1 LDPDPRTVRREAA
14 WLLCL
19 AVLALAPRLA
29 YVTAFPHRQFLDF
42 RSQVEFA
49 EEFND
54 RAFAAGSGRW
64 ANVGPGLALG
74 LSVVLRA
81 VPGPPLDVARDT
93 TAILT
98 GLTALLPFV
107 LWRGALSLR
116 ARVTA
121 SLLLALWPGHIVFS
135 GVVSQDNWVLPPA
148 IALAALA
155 VRTLARGDAGHPV
168 VAPILYCVAGAVRPD
183 MFIVLLPLLVP
194 AAGLFRPLR
203 EWRPRAVMLFIAT
216 MTLGLV
222 VLGGCRWAGSGR
234 FRLTPSHA
242 GIGTLG
248 AYIPGAGVAWAP
260 TNAYFAAA
268 APQLV
273 PSDTEMRRAAWGF
286 VWRELRRRPAFHLVR
301 SFANTATSLLS
312 SDTEGLFWSVGFD
325 NALPDAIRP
334 RAERFAAK
342 VQGPIAWSTT
352 LALSLCLGAAFL
364 AVRRRLWPILLI
376 VMAVAVK
383 IAVHAVVAAQGRY
396 FVVVLA
402 FAFLVIA
409 LAVEEAQRRPLG
421 WGAAGAVAL
430 ALALVLG
437 LRVAGEK
444 AVAHVISHQEQLT
457 YRFTLRD
464 PGRAARMD
472 CVVRQGLVSL
482 LWASQARAAIRLLD
496 IEPARGDSAVAE
508 CDVESLRE
516 SAVDVLVSDSYRPGG
531 FPGRIVQSVTVD
543 GRDALRRDVADEEA
557 NTWARIPLGTL
568 RPGERRRVVFRMT
581 AGNVEAGWLWGS
593 VNTELRIAVAGD

>member
-1 LDPDPRTVRREAA
+1 MRREVA

-54 RAFAAGSGRW
+54 RAFAAGSSRW
-64 ANVGPGLALG
+64 ANVGPGLALA

-81 VPGPPLDVARDT
+81 VPGPPLDVARCT

-107 LWRGALSLR
+107 LWRGVLGLG

-183 MFIVLLPLLVP
+183 MFVVLLPLLVP
-194 AAGLFRPLR
+194 AAGFFRPLR
-203 EWRPRAVMLFIAT
+203 RWRPRTVALSVAT
-216 MTLGLV
+216 VTLGLV
-222 VLGGCRWAGSGR
+222 LLGGWRWAGSGR
-234 FRLTPSHA
+234 FGLTPEHA
-242 GIGTLG
+242 GLAMLG
-248 AYIPGAGVAWAP
+248 AYIPGAGVGWAATKP
-260 TNAYFAAA
+260 YFAAV
-268 APQLV
+268 APDLV
-273 PSDTEMRRAAWGF
+273 ESDTEMRRAAGGL
-286 VWRELRRRPAFHLVR
+286 VWSELRRRPGFHLVR
-301 SFANTATSLLS
+301 SFAGSVTSLLS
-312 SDTEGLFWSVGFD
+312 SDTEGLYWSVGFD

-334 RAERFAAK
+334 RAARFAAR
-342 VQGPIAWSTT
+342 VQRPMAWSTL

-376 VMAVAVK
+376 VAAMALK
-383 IAVHAVVAAQGRY
+383 IAVHGMVNTQGRY

-402 FAFLVIA
+402 FALLVIA
-409 LAVEEAQRRPLG
+409 LTVDEAQRRPLG

-437 LRVAGEK
+437 LRAAGEK
-444 AVAHVISHQEQLT
+444 AAAHVISHQEQLT

-464 PGRAARMD
+464 PGRVTRLE
-472 CVVRQGLVSL
+472 CVVREGLVSL
-482 LWASQARAAIRLLD
+482 LWASQARAAIRLLHL
-496 IEPARGDSAVAE
+496 EPSPGESAAAE
-508 CDVESLRE
+508 CVAQTIRE

-531 FPGRIVQSVTVD
+531 FAGRIVQSVTVD
-543 GRDALRRDVADEEA
+543 GRDVLRRDVADEEG
-557 NTWARIPLGTL
+557 NTWSKAPLGTL
-568 RPGERRRVVFRMT
+568 RPGERRRVVVRMT
-581 AGNVEAGWLWGS
+581 AGNLEAGWLWGS
-593 VNTELRIAVAGD
+593 VNTELRIAVAGE